1 MNAPTCPHGPCLRTK
16 ISRAGDTYSA
26 SVSNFIEAASIT
38 AVTFMKGLLV
48 LLLVTSI
55 TMVSAQ
61 TTLKIG
67 DKAPAFT
74 GKDQDGKSV
83 ALSSFAGKKV
93 VLYFYPKDQT
103 PGCTAQACNLRDNI
117 DMLTQQGYVVLGVS
131 TDDEASHR
139 AFREKYNLPFT
150 LIADTDKSITQA
162 YGVWVEKEREGKKER
177 VAQAPTSPYG
187 KVQRAAQH
195 QAHKDQ
201 RKRRREG
208 KRRAH
213 QQKGNRLLTGGV
225 ERV

>member
-1 MNAPTCPHGPCLRTK
+1 
-16 ISRAGDTYSA
+16 
-26 SVSNFIEAASIT
+26 
-38 AVTFMKGLLV
+38 
-48 LLLVTSI
+48 
-55 TMVSAQ
+55 MVSAQ
-61 TTLKIG
+61 STLKIG

-150 LIADTDKSITQA
+150 LIADTDKSITQS
-162 YGVWVEKEREGKKER
+162 YGVWVEKEREGKKFMGTARTTFLINEKG
-177 VAQAPTSPYG
+177 VITDIISNVDTANHTSQIV
-187 KVQRAAQH
+187 KQ
-195 QAHKDQ
+195 
-201 RKRRREG
+201 
-208 KRRAH
+208 
-213 QQKGNRLLTGGV
+213 
-225 ERV
+225 

>member
-1 MNAPTCPHGPCLRTK
+1 
-16 ISRAGDTYSA
+16 
-26 SVSNFIEAASIT
+26 
-38 AVTFMKGLLV
+38 MKGLLV

-162 YGVWVEKEREGKKER
+162 YGVWVEKEREGKKFMGTARTTFLIDEKG
-177 VAQAPTSPYG
+177 VITDIISNVDTANHSAQIV
-187 KVQRAAQH
+187 KQ
-195 QAHKDQ
+195 
-201 RKRRREG
+201 
-208 KRRAH
+208 
-213 QQKGNRLLTGGV
+213 
-225 ERV
+225 

>member
-1 MNAPTCPHGPCLRTK
+1 
-16 ISRAGDTYSA
+16 
-26 SVSNFIEAASIT
+26 
-38 AVTFMKGLLV
+38 
-48 LLLVTSI
+48 
-55 TMVSAQ
+55 MVSAQ
-61 TTLKIG
+61 STLKIG

-150 LIADTDKSITQA
+150 LIADTDKAITQS
-162 YGVWVEKEREGKKER
+162 YGVWVEKERDGKKFMGTARTTFLINEKG
-177 VAQAPTSPYG
+177 VITDIISNVDTANHTSQIV
-187 KVQRAAQH
+187 KQ
-195 QAHKDQ
+195 
-201 RKRRREG
+201 
-208 KRRAH
+208 
-213 QQKGNRLLTGGV
+213 
-225 ERV
+225 